1 MRAELRKVREAL
13 GAPGA
18 SKRAADVVLA
28 ECRA

>member
-1 MRAELRKVREAL
+1 LRKVREAL